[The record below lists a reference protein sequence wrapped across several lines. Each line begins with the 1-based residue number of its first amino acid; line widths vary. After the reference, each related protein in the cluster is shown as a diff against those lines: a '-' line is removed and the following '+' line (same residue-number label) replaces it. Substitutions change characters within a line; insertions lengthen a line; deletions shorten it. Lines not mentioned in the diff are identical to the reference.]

1 MAASPRFSVLIPTR
15 ERPGT
20 FAAALD
26 SVMSQP
32 FGDVEVVV
40 MDNCSGPQTRAIVD
54 QAREAAAG
62 RPHTLRY
69 HRSDRVLPMKD
80 NWELGLSL
88 CTGEYVFVL
97 GDDDALMP
105 DGLVLADQILS
116 RLRFELLHWDK
127 FGYWWLD
134 ALDEQARG
142 RLLVHTNH
150 EVQLL
155 DCRQALVDFYAWK
168 TTYAPLPCIYSSL
181 VHRDVIARVKALA
194 GGKYF
199 AAGSP
204 DIFTGIANAY
214 VTPQAAY
221 CRRGLSISGNSG
233 QSTGSAHLHRSK
245 GQARRDAFWKD
256 EGVPQ
261 PNALHPK
268 LIDCPNIELG
278 VADAQLWA
286 KDVLFPSDDT
296 LKVIPIQ
303 KLLAHMIAGVGRD
316 PASYED
322 TAADIRALAAKY
334 DINPASLTI
343 PRPASQPRGALQGP
357 VDSGIPGKPSI
368 AVNCAQAGIRDAAA
382 AARLAMGL
390 LPAVSY
396 AA

>member
-1 MAASPRFSVLIPTR
+1 MTASPRFSVLIPTR

-20 FAAALD
+20 FGAALD

-32 FGDVEVVV
+32 FGNVEVVV
-40 MDNCSGPQTRAIVD
+40 MDNCSGPETRAIVD
-54 QAREAAAG
+54 RAREAASG
-62 RPHTLRY
+62 RPHQLRY
-69 HRSDRVLPMKD
+69 HRSERVLGMKD

-105 DGLVLADQILS
+105 DGLVLADQILT
-116 RLRFELLHWDK
+116 RLGFELLHWDK
-127 FGYWWLD
+127 FGYWWPD
-134 ALDEQARG
+134 ALDEEARG
-142 RLLVHTNH
+142 RLLVHTSH

-155 DCRQALVDFYAWK
+155 DCRQALADFYTWK

-214 VTPQAAY
+214 VTPRGAY

-256 EGVPQ
+256 EGIPKA
-261 PNALHPK
+261 NGLHPK
-268 LIDCPNIELG
+268 LIDCPNIEVG

-286 KDVLFPSDDT
+286 KDLLFPNDDK
-296 LKVIPIQ
+296 LQIIPIER
-303 KLLAHMIAGVGRD
+303 LLAFMVAGLARD

-334 DINPASLTI
+334 DINPASLSI
-343 PRPASQPRGALQGP
+343 PRPTPRPRGALQGP
-357 VDSGIPGKPSI
+357 VDSGIPGRPNL
-368 AVNCAQAGIRDAAA
+368 AVNCAQAGIQDAAA
-382 AARLAMGL
+382 AARLALGL

-396 AA
+396 AG

>member
-15 ERPGT
+15 ERPST
-20 FAAALD
+20 FGAALD

-40 MDNCSGPQTRAIVD
+40 MDNCSGPQTRALVD
-54 QAREAAAG
+54 QAREAAGG
-62 RPHTLRY
+62 RPHQLRY
-69 HRSDRVLPMKD
+69 HRSDRVLPMRD

-116 RLRFELLHWDK
+116 RFHFELLHWDK

-134 ALDEQARG
+134 ALDEEARG

-150 EVQLL
+150 EVQVL
-155 DCRQALVDFYAWK
+155 DCRQALAAFYAWK
-168 TTYAPLPCIYSSL
+168 ITYAPLPCIYSSL

-204 DIFTGIANAY
+204 DIYTGIANAY
-214 VTPQAAY
+214 VTPQALH

-233 QSTGSAHLHRSK
+233 QSTGSAHFHRSK
-245 GQARRDAFWKD
+245 GHARRDAFWKD
-256 EGVPQ
+256 EGAPQ

-278 VADAQLWA
+278 VADSQLWA
-286 KDVLFPSDDT
+286 KDILFPNDDR
-296 LKVIPIQ
+296 LQLISIPQ
-303 KLLAHMIAGVGRD
+303 LLSCMIAGLARD
-316 PASYED
+316 PESYED
-322 TAADIRALAAKY
+322 AAADIRALAAKY
-334 DINPASLTI
+334 DINPASLSI
-343 PRPASQPRGALQGP
+343 PRPPPKPRGSQQGLF
-357 VDSGIPGKPSI
+357 DSGIPGKPNL
-368 AVNCAQAGIRDAAA
+368 AVNCGPAGIKDAAA
-382 AARLAMGL
+382 AARLALGL
-390 LPAVSY
+390 LPVVSY